1 MNQKAY
7 VHLEVIKEDRVYT
20 LEMPFGA
27 QYQECYDVAV
37 EFANKIIEISNQAEE
52 QRKAAE
58 VAKQV
63 AEQESSAPVEG
74 E

>member
-7 VHLEVIKEDRVYT
+7 IHLEVAKEDRVYT
-20 LEMPFGA
+20 YEMPFGA

-37 EFANKIIEISNQAEE
+37 EFANKIVELSNQAEE
-52 QRKAAE
+52 ARKAAE
-58 VAKQV
+58 IAKQV
-63 AEQESSAPVEG
+63 AEQEG

>member
-7 VHLEVIKEDRVYT
+7 IHLEVIKEDRVYT

-52 QRKAAE
+52 QRKKLEAE
-58 VAKQV
+58 K
-63 AEQESSAPVEG
+63 AEQEASAPVEG